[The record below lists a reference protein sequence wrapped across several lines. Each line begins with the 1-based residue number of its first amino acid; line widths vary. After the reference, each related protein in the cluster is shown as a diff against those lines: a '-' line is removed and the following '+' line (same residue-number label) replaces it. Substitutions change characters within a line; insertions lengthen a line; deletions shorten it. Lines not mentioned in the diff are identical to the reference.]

1 MKAFA
6 LLMSET
12 QLSARTAVSKRIQY
26 TFLFPCFNLWI
37 DLMQKSSKAARKIKS
52 NMNHT
57 KGALVIV
64 DFSWIENRDLK
75 LLLSILSYSGV
86 NNMSSPHIVCLQIE
100 TAFMQ
105 SSFSFSCIN
114 CKRLFYVLARQLYFS
129 LQLIL
134 LFNQQ
139 KIKGAGNEK
148 KLCPKNA
155 CIAYFFVVNSR
166 PKMQEIIVKT

>member
-1 MKAFA
+1 MN
-6 LLMSET
+6 
-12 QLSARTAVSKRIQY
+12 R
-26 TFLFPCFNLWI
+26 FNA
-37 DLMQKSSKAARKIKS
+37 KSSKASRESKRS
-52 NMNHT
+52 VNHT
-57 KGALVIV
+57 KGELVIV

-75 LLLSILSYSGV
+75 SLLNNFSYSGV

-114 CKRLFYVLARQLYFS
+114 CKRLFYVARQLYFS
-129 LQLIL
+129 FQLIL

-148 KLCPKNA
+148 KICPKNA
-155 CIAYFFVVNSR
+155 CIVPSKVHPIFQCTSIYPTLRIFDQGVRYCTHCVRLYRS
-166 PKMQEIIVKT
+166 

>member
-1 MKAFA
+1 MN
-6 LLMSET
+6 
-12 QLSARTAVSKRIQY
+12 R
-26 TFLFPCFNLWI
+26 FNA
-37 DLMQKSSKAARKIKS
+37 KSSKAARESKS
-52 NMNHT
+52 SVNHT

-64 DFSWIENRDLK
+64 DFSWIENRDLLLRE
-75 LLLSILSYSGV
+75 LLLSNFSYSGV

-114 CKRLFYVLARQLYFS
+114 CKRLFYVARQLYFS

>member
-1 MKAFA
+1 MNRFDA
-6 LLMSET
+6 
-12 QLSARTAVSKRIQY
+12 
-26 TFLFPCFNLWI
+26 
-37 DLMQKSSKAARKIKS
+37 KSIKAARESKS
-52 NMNHT
+52 SVNHT

-64 DFSWIENRDLK
+64 DFSRIENRDLK
-75 LLLSILSYSGV
+75 LLLSNFSYSGV

-114 CKRLFYVLARQLYFS
+114 CKRLFYGARQLYFS

-139 KIKGAGNEK
+139 KIKRAGNEK
-148 KLCPKNA
+148 KICPKNILHTF
-155 CIAYFFVVNSR
+155 CS
-166 PKMQEIIVKT
+166 QLKTQNARNNRKSLHPLELEELRVWLDT

>member
-1 MKAFA
+1 MN
-6 LLMSET
+6 
-12 QLSARTAVSKRIQY
+12 R
-26 TFLFPCFNLWI
+26 FNA
-37 DLMQKSSKAARKIKS
+37 KSSKAERESKS
-52 NMNHT
+52 SMNHT

-75 LLLSILSYSGV
+75 LLLSKFSYSGV

-114 CKRLFYVLARQLYFS
+114 CKGLFYGARQLYFP

-148 KLCPKNA
+148 KICPKNA
-155 CIAYFFVVNSR
+155 LHTFCS
-166 PKMQEIIVKT
+166 QLKTQNARNNRKNLHPLALEELRVWLDT